1 MKKLFIGL
9 YARTFCHMTE
19 DLAKVKEAM
28 TNVLGDFELR
38 ISKTV
43 GHHGNPITVI
53 ESTVDEINGISGFF
67 AKVDDHD
74 LSLVEDTL
82 ATRVDDG
89 CNLFLKIDKQEAFLG
104 KVKLGHGDDVISLR
118 IRVAAFPATCE
129 VAQNNIREYLAMER
143 ARRAGSA
150 TDPGTSH
157 ADD

>member
-1 MKKLFIGL
+1 VKKLFIGL
-9 YARTFCHMTE
+9 YARTFCHTTE

-38 ISKTV
+38 ISKTE

-53 ESTVDEINGISGFF
+53 ESTVDKMNGISGFF

-74 LSLVEDTL
+74 LSLIEDTL

-104 KVKLGHGDDVISLR
+104 KVKLGHEDDFISLR

-129 VAQNNIREYLAMER
+129 VAQNNIREYLAVER
-143 ARRAGSA
+143 ARRGGSA
-150 TDPGTSH
+150 TISGISH